1 MIMDILLFYI
11 LMFLAVANL
20 FSFSIMLYDK
30 NLAIAGERRVSE
42 GALFFLAIFF
52 GGLGIY
58 LGMFVFRHKTRK
70 WYFYFGIPLI
80 LIQNFC
86 SLALLYQFIKGVCLF
101 VQI

>member
-1 MIMDILLFYI
+1 MDRIILYISIFLIIINLASFVIMII
-11 LMFLAVANL
+11 
-20 FSFSIMLYDK
+20 DK
-30 NLAIAGERRVSE
+30 NLARTGQWRVSE
-42 GALFFLAIFF
+42 GMLFFLAIFF

-58 LGMFVFRHKTRK
+58 LGMFAFHHKTRK

-86 SLALLYQFIKGVCLF
+86 TLVLIYQLIKGTCLF

>member
-1 MIMDILLFYI
+1 MNNLIVYI
-11 LMFLAVANL
+11 LIFLALANL

-30 NLAIAGERRVSE
+30 NLAITGKWRVSE
-42 GALFFLAIFF
+42 GMLFFLAIFF

-58 LGMFVFRHKTRK
+58 LGMFTFHHKTRK

-86 SLALLYQFIKGVCLF
+86 SLVLLYQAIKGVCFF
-101 VQI
+101 VQR

>member
-1 MIMDILLFYI
+1 MDILTFYI
-11 LMFLAVANL
+11 LIFIALANL

-30 NLAIAGERRVSE
+30 NLAIGGQRRVSE

-58 LGMFVFRHKTRK
+58 LGMFTFHHKTRK

-86 SLALLYQFIKGVCLF
+86 SLVLLYQLIKGSCLF
-101 VQI
+101 VQL